1 MHNYKKCHVRVRFR
15 QLCHISEIGEVEE
28 LIATATYPRTA
39 DNAQNF
45 RAFHRTFS
53 LFYSEHV
60 DNMTL
65 NK

>member
-1 MHNYKKCHVRVRFR
+1 MRFR
-15 QLCHISEIGEVEE
+15 QSYHESKISGGEETDCE
-28 LIATATYPRTA
+28 IATAAYPRTA
-39 DNAQNF
+39 DYAQNF

>member
-1 MHNYKKCHVRVRFR
+1 MRF
-15 QLCHISEIGEVEE
+15 QSYHESEIDKEIDCE
-28 LIATATYPRTA
+28 IATATYPRTA
-39 DNAQNF
+39 DYAQNF